1 MAKLLNL
8 LILPYNAVMA
18 LISHVKQPVAV
29 NPLPK
34 PKSFKEV
41 NRVFIKESDVLMNR
55 IAKQDLPSESQS
67 NLATLVERLNLF
79 FANYSGPIVVSSG
92 YRDPSRNATIG
103 GATKSHHMTCAAI
116 DLADSSGKVW
126 QYCLDNLSKAKSI
139 GLWFEDRR
147 WTPSWT
153 HCQIVAPKSGKR
165 IFVPNAKPPIAP
177 RAFSGKY
184 DSKYD

>member
-1 MAKLLNL
+1 MAHFSKSE
-8 LILPYNAVMA
+8 ILMG
-18 LISHVKQPVAV
+18 
-29 NPLPK
+29 
-34 PKSFKEV
+34 
-41 NRVFIKESDVLMNR
+41 R
-55 IAKQDLPSESQS
+55 IVEQDLPSESQS

-79 FANYSGPIVVSSG
+79 FENYSGPIAVSSG
-92 YRDPSRNATIG
+92 YRDPSHNAMIG
-103 GATKSHHMTCAAI
+103 GAPKSQHMICGAV

-126 QYCLDNLSKAKSI
+126 QYCLDNLGKAKSI

-147 WTPSWT
+147 WTLSWT

-165 IFVPNAKPPIAP
+165 IFVPNTKPPVAP